1 MQEMTVLERGMAAL
15 NGEEVDRLT
24 AYPMACGLCRKLLPG
39 TVTYKEWSND
49 PKLFAQAF
57 IAGQKQFNFD
67 FCIGLMD
74 LSVMAGDL
82 GAHVRMDDENTPFV
96 DEHIIHDP
104 EDYEKLEVPDIKK
117 GRSNVLIEGTK
128 IFADAL
134 NNEVV
139 TAGFLEG
146 PLLAV
151 SQTAGAERMFMD
163 MFTEP
168 GLIHKAMEVTTAY
181 DVEMVKAFAQTG
193 VKGLCWDYLWANYS
207 CLGDAEYGEF
217 EGDKYAAKLNQLTK
231 DEGMALGIH
240 NCADLPHLD
249 TQIKQFKPAIYSMAY
264 YPLIEGSPTATQ
276 VIEQGYADN
285 CLIAG
290 VLDPQLFVRGTV
302 EKVSQVTTEL
312 CQEVKTALCK
322 KGLKSTYCIASGCE
336 VPPDINCKLENVQ
349 AVMDTVKVAGVF

>member
-15 NGEEVDRLT
+15 KGEEVDRLT

-39 TVTYKEWSND
+39 NVTYKEWSND

-57 IAGQKQFNFD
+57 IAGQKHFNFD

-134 NNEVV
+134 NDQVV
-139 TAGFLEG
+139 TSGFLEG

-181 DVEMVKAFAQTG
+181 DEEMIKAFAQTG
-193 VKGLCWDYLWANYS
+193 VKGLSWDYLWANYS
-207 CLGDAEYGEF
+207 
-217 EGDKYAAKLNQLTK
+217 
-231 DEGMALGIH
+231 
-240 NCADLPHLD
+240 
-249 TQIKQFKPAIYSMAY
+249 
-264 YPLIEGSPTATQ
+264 
-276 VIEQGYADN
+276 
-285 CLIAG
+285 
-290 VLDPQLFVRGTV
+290 
-302 EKVSQVTTEL
+302 
-312 CQEVKTALCK
+312 
-322 KGLKSTYCIASGCE
+322 
-336 VPPDINCKLENVQ
+336 
-349 AVMDTVKVAGVF
+349 